1 MCNLDP
7 AGPEL
12 KQEAVCMHKL
22 ISYFKGNPYSASSAS
37 YSVSIFTGDS
47 MSQDNDGLSIGC

>member
-1 MCNLDP
+1 
-7 AGPEL
+7 
-12 KQEAVCMHKL
+12 MHKL